1 MTFSARNIKVALETA
16 YSKTHILVMLLVACL
31 FIWIGIYV
39 YRNYVGSYLGS
50 HIEGYAA
57 NMGDDAPDP
66 NGKTATLY
74 MFGTSWCPHCKTAKP
89 MFKDFMGTGI
99 IQVNGMPVRLRM
111 VEEKEIK
118 KGVDPEI
125 KGYPSFLYTDSA
137 GKTVEF
143 DGPRTPDGFMEF
155 LKTKILS

>member
-1 MTFSARNIKVALETA
+1 MKPSLVGLILIVAFIL
-16 YSKTHILVMLLVACL
+16 ILVFVT
-31 FIWIGIYV
+31 GIPG
-39 YRNYVGSYLGS
+39 REGFTSYG
-50 HIEGYAA
+50 ETNERGTFTMYYA
-57 NMGDDAPDP
+57 D
-66 NGKTATLY
+66 
-74 MFGTSWCPHCKTAKP
+74 WCPHCKTAKP

-99 IQVNGMPVRLRM
+99 IQVNGMPIRLRM
-111 VEEKEIK
+111 VEEKEIT

-125 KGYPSFLYTDSA
+125 KGYPSFLYTDAA